1 MSYTITYNGRTAED
15 IGLVVEHR
23 PSIPGSVERIEEIEV
38 PGRDGY
44 LYRRDGTVD
53 AVEIPIELAFYTQ
66 DENLWMQKF
75 REITAWLYGSVE
87 RKLYLSDDPDWFY
100 KVKKVE
106 IADNVERILW
116 NGGRITATFTCDGYA
131 YSVVGESTA
140 VNDYTN
146 NYDLCHPLYV
156 LTGDVLATLT
166 INGQQVKI
174 NVGGEVTIDT
184 DLQIAY
190 RSNGSL
196 ANTDMQGYY
205 EDMWLNPGENTI
217 SVSGSGVNL
226 AVYPR
231 WRKRL

>member
-23 PSIPGSVERIEEIEV
+23 PSIPGSVERIEEIEI

-44 LYRRDGTVD
+44 LYLRDGTVD
-53 AVEIPIELAFYTQ
+53 AVEIPVELAFYTR

-100 KVKKVE
+100 KIKKVE
-106 IADNVERILW
+106 IGDNVERILW
-116 NGGRITATFTCDGYA
+116 NGGRITVTFTCDGYA

-140 VNDYTN
+140 TTNYAND
-146 NYDLCHPLYV
+146 YDLCHPLYE
-156 LTGDVLATLT
+156 LTGDALATIT
-166 INGQQVKI
+166 VNGQQVKV
-174 NVGGEVTIDT
+174 NVGGKVTIDT
-184 DLQIAY
+184 DLLIAY
-190 RSNGSL
+190 RSDGSL

-205 EDMWLNPGENTI
+205 EDLWLNPGENTV
-217 SVSGSGVNL
+217 SVSGSGISAV
-226 AVYPR
+226 VYPR